1 MAEDKTIYWMKKK
14 KDFYKRHD
22 IRILL
27 AYPEGYAYYVFLD
40 MIMSES
46 IDHGGELRF
55 SETKPFDA
63 PKLSLMCGM
72 PEKIVR
78 GALNVLCALEIIE
91 IYEDGTI
98 YIPYVAENAG
108 SESESAE
115 RVRRHRERKKA
126 QGNDDVTKCNDDVT
140 QGNDDVTKCNAEIE
154 LEIEKEL
161 DIDDLT
167 IIDKLTPREQKDL
180 RNRCHSKAEFDQ
192 YMRFADH
199 QVKHRNEPSPI
210 SDWFQYVK
218 QIGVYGGFIADG

>member
-1 MAEDKTIYWMKKK
+1 MAEDKAIYWMKKR

-27 AYPEGYAYYVFLD
+27 AYPDGYAYYVFLD

-72 PEKIVR
+72 PENIVSD
-78 GALNVLCALEIIE
+78 ALKVFQDLEIIE
-91 IYEDGTI
+91 ILEDGTI

-115 RVRRHRERKKA
+115 RVRRHRERKKLQSNA
-126 QGNDDVTKCNDDVT
+126 DVTEESYSVTKCNT
-140 QGNDDVTKCNAEIE
+140 EKEIE

-161 DIDDLT
+161 DIDDLSLL
-167 IIDKLTPREQKDL
+167 DRLTAREKKDL
-180 RNRCHSKAEFDQ
+180 KSACGGSKGFDRL
-192 YMRFADH
+192 MRYADY
-199 QVKHRNEPSPI
+199 QVKHRNELSPI
-210 SDWFQYVK
+210 SDYFQYVK
-218 QIGVYGGFIADG
+218 QIGVNGGFIADG

>member
-63 PKLSLMCGM
+63 PKLSIMCGM
-72 PEKIVR
+72 SEATVAD
-78 GALNVLCALEIIE
+78 ALKVLQDLEIIE
-91 IYEDGTI
+91 IYDDGTI

-108 SESESAE
+108 SESDSAE
-115 RVRRHRERKKA
+115 RVRKHRERKKLQSNA
-126 QGNDDVTKCNDDVT
+126 DVGKFVT
-140 QGNDDVTKCNAEIE
+140 EE
-154 LEIEKEL
+154 ESEE
-161 DIDDLT
+161 
-167 IIDKLTPREQKDL
+167 
-180 RNRCHSKAEFDQ
+180 
-192 YMRFADH
+192 
-199 QVKHRNEPSPI
+199 
-210 SDWFQYVK
+210 
-218 QIGVYGGFIADG
+218 